1 MNAYI
6 FGNTDCQCA
15 RVKAQERI
23 YSLNRG
29 VESLSKEEHGLFF
42 DAMQRLG
49 LPNEVKQAAVAL
61 YLDFKSRPIGEYNAE
76 HKNLEIFLIASVSLA
91 AKAMGDLRTDHEFE
105 SKMFVS
111 KEKLLDAE
119 ERIIK
124 SFGLQDS
131 IMHFSDLV
139 LQLTR
144 RQIESMAESFAQR
157 ELVSSDEEA
166 ELVRRSYNYL
176 DEAVEKGLSP
186 KMSYR
191 GRAAGVILKAVR
203 DLGLQISEM
212 DIARAAGYDKRSM
225 ATNTKVID
233 ELLKDSKTS

>member
-176 DEAVEKGLSP
+176 DEAVEKRLSA

>member
-76 HKNLEIFLIASVSLA
+76 HKHLAHLPNCVSIT
-91 AKAMGDLRTDHEFE
+91 R
-105 SKMFVS
+105 S
-111 KEKLLDAE
+111 
-119 ERIIK
+119 
-124 SFGLQDS
+124 DS
-131 IMHFSDLV
+131 L
-139 LQLTR
+139 
-144 RQIESMAESFAQR
+144 
-157 ELVSSDEEA
+157 
-166 ELVRRSYNYL
+166 
-176 DEAVEKGLSP
+176 
-186 KMSYR
+186 
-191 GRAAGVILKAVR
+191 GRA
-203 DLGLQISEM
+203 
-212 DIARAAGYDKRSM
+212 
-225 ATNTKVID
+225 
-233 ELLKDSKTS
+233 KD

>member
-1 MNAYI
+1 M
-6 FGNTDCQCA
+6 
-15 RVKAQERI
+15 KAQERI

-105 SKMFVS
+105 SKMFAS

>member
-1 MNAYI
+1 M
-6 FGNTDCQCA
+6 
-15 RVKAQERI
+15 KAQERI

-29 VESLSKEEHGLFF
+29 VESLTKEEHGLFF

>member
-1 MNAYI
+1 M
-6 FGNTDCQCA
+6 
-15 RVKAQERI
+15 KAQERI

>member
-29 VESLSKEEHGLFF
+29 VESLTKEEHGLFF

>member
-105 SKMFVS
+105 SKMFAS

>member
-1 MNAYI
+1 M
-6 FGNTDCQCA
+6 
-15 RVKAQERI
+15 KAQERI
-23 YSLNRG
+23 YSLNKG

-176 DEAVEKGLSP
+176 DEAVEKRLSP